1 MKKKYIKIIPLF
13 LGLLFIAI
21 RGIRTISN
29 PEFWTHLS
37 LGKLGDLHLSYIQN
51 EQSVNVSYLYD
62 ILLQS
67 FFH

>member
-29 PEFWTHLS
+29 LEFWTHLS
-37 LGKLGDLHLSYIQN
+37 LGKLGDLPLSYIQN